1 MSKIKYLNFFEGEAV
16 FDSER
21 FVKELLSLCKK
32 HNLINETVCTI
43 QAIEGEVVTCKDCKH
58 WIPNIPKYAHI
69 GYKVCNHEYNDGLC
83 EGIGYEWDADD
94 FCSRG
99 ERKDEED

>member
-1 MSKIKYLNFFEGEAV
+1 MIDDEIREVAERIANKLFEDV
-16 FDSER
+16 
-21 FVKELLSLCKK
+21 V
-32 HNLINETVCTI
+32 
-43 QAIEGEVVTCKDCKH
+43 EVVRCKDCKH

-83 EGIGYEWDADD
+83 EGIGYEWEEDD

-99 ERKDEED
+99 EKR